1 MEKIK
6 TSRLESDIF
15 ERLLKIISECDS
27 EQRTKLL
34 ILKRLSVS
42 MERITE
48 LFSLTI
54 SKGKLELMDNSSE
67 MTRSLSRLFYHEV
80 DYNHIFD
87 ENLSNNEKGNGFTK
101 NVCIKKVYTDKQ
113 SLVGRKPFEARI
125 LKLAVSRV
133 DSFVLNW
140 ISSQFV
146 AELGDLVNPVD
157 NEVLLRL
164 ITKLQNLVPT
174 PWGRLETSPK
184 ELLTELIRIN
194 TNFKATDGLSWSSI
208 AKRKLGTGS

>member
-1 MEKIK
+1 MI
-6 TSRLESDIF
+6 LE
-15 ERLLKIISECDS
+15 
-27 EQRTKLL
+27 
-34 ILKRLSVS
+34 RLSVS

-87 ENLSNNEKGNGFTK
+87 ENLSNNEKGNGFIK
-101 NVCIKKVYTDKQ
+101 NVRIRKVVTE
-113 SLVGRKPFEARI
+113 SLVGIKPFKARI

>member
-1 MEKIK
+1 MLQKSQVDIK
-6 TSRLESDIF
+6 PQ
-15 ERLLKIISECDS
+15 K
-27 EQRTKLL
+27 
-34 ILKRLSVS
+34 
-42 MERITE
+42 
-48 LFSLTI
+48 
-54 SKGKLELMDNSSE
+54 
-67 MTRSLSRLFYHEV
+67 
-80 DYNHIFD
+80 
-87 ENLSNNEKGNGFTK
+87 
-101 NVCIKKVYTDKQ
+101 
-113 SLVGRKPFEARI
+113 ARI

-133 DSFVLNW
+133 ESFVLNW
-140 ISSQFV
+140 ISTQFIS
-146 AELGDLVNPVD
+146 ELGDLVNPVD

>member
-15 ERLLKIISECDS
+15 KSLLKIISECDS

-42 MERITE
+42 MERVTE

-113 SLVGRKPFEARI
+113 SLVGRKPFKARI

-164 ITKLQNLVPT
+164 IIKLQNLVPT

>member
-1 MEKIK
+1 MPHIICSTNTKLEYNMVRFPSRQSLRREISNIYQQYSIHSISVTLPSRIEYITTNVEKIK

-15 ERLLKIISECDS
+15 ESLLKIISECDS
-27 EQRTKLL
+27 ERTKLL

-87 ENLSNNEKGNGFTK
+87 ENLSNNEKGNGF
-101 NVCIKKVYTDKQ
+101 IKKM
-113 SLVGRKPFEARI
+113 
-125 LKLAVSRV
+125 
-133 DSFVLNW
+133 FV
-140 ISSQFV
+140 
-146 AELGDLVNPVD
+146 
-157 NEVLLRL
+157 
-164 ITKLQNLVPT
+164 
-174 PWGRLETSPK
+174 
-184 ELLTELIRIN
+184 
-194 TNFKATDGLSWSSI
+194 
-208 AKRKLGTGS
+208 